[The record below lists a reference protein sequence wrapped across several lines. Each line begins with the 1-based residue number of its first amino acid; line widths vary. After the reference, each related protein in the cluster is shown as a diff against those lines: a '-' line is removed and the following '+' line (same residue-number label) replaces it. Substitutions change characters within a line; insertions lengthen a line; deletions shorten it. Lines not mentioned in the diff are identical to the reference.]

1 MALYRCGGAPL
12 PNLKGTPDAK
22 YLNNTAGTS
31 GTVDIAVTKKPR
43 YIIATIWTRTGTS
56 YPGNLMI
63 IDTTTMTGYRMGYSG
78 SSTTDGALNSS
89 QIASYFPTISAS
101 KVTYNMATWGLNHR
115 VYIALYY

>member
-115 VYIALYY
+115 